1 MAVRE
6 EPGFGIR
13 LFGYSRR
20 EVDDFVFEV
29 RRELRARTET
39 AGGASVAPSEGAVTR
54 MLRLAAECADQRRA
68 EAAGQAERTLLG
80 ARELADLMAAEAR
93 ERLAAAT
100 VEAERVL
107 GEARQR
113 AMELE
118 ERVGKSLDAEVG
130 ARIAELSRAHDR
142 LVDGLATVRTALEDV
157 LVRDAERGPVETEDF
172 VPRQQ
177 EVGNG

>member
-6 EPGFGIR
+6 EPGFSIR

-29 RRELRARTET
+29 RRELRAQTESP
-39 AGGASVAPSEGAVTR
+39 GGASVAPSEGAVTR
-54 MLRLAAECADQRRA
+54 VLRLAAECADQRKA

-100 VEAERVL
+100 VDAERIL
-107 GEARQR
+107 GDARQR

-118 ERVGKSLDAEVG
+118 ERVSASLDVEVG
-130 ARIAELSRAHDR
+130 SRVTELTRAHDR
-142 LVDGLATVRTALEDV
+142 LVEGLAS
-157 LVRDAERGPVETEDF
+157 VRDALADVLARDSERGPVNAEDF

-177 EVGNG
+177 EVGKG